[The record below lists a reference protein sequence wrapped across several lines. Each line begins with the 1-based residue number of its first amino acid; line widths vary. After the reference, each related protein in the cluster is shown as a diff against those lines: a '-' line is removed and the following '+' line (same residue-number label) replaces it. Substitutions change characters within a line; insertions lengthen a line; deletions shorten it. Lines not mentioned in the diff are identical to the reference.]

1 MIPELAPAPV
11 GSAEGVG
18 ASRRPRASIVVVNH
32 NGRATIA
39 ACLESILAAL
49 DEAAEVIVVDNGSG
63 DGSAELVA
71 ASFPTVTL
79 IRAGNLGFGG
89 GNNLGA
95 AQARGEFL
103 VFVNP
108 DATVTAG
115 WWEAL
120 VTALAEDGAGLA
132 TSRILLADDPRRLNT
147 AGNDV
152 HLSGLTL
159 CRGVGR
165 PAARFDQ
172 PAAVGAVSGAA
183 FAVRRR
189 LFQELGGFDAGYFMY
204 MEETD
209 LSWRAQL
216 AGYPCRYAPQSI
228 IYHHYQLR
236 FGSDK
241 TFYQERNRYRMLLKT
256 LRWRT
261 LLLLSPALLLAEVVT
276 WGFVVT
282 RDRRNWRGKLRAYRS
297 ALAEWPEIRR
307 LRREV
312 QRRRVVPDRRLL
324 EQTTGRL
331 DFAQTGDGRAARW
344 AEAVFNPLFAAWRW
358 IMLKVVRW

>member
-1 MIPELAPAPV
+1 MIPELAPVLTGRGEEA
-11 GSAEGVG
+11 SAG
-18 ASRRPRASIVVVNH
+18 RRPRASIIIVNH
-32 NGRATIA
+32 NGRTTIA

-49 DEAAEVIVVDNGSG
+49 NGAAEVIVVDNGSS

-79 IRAGNLGFGG
+79 LHAGNLGFGG

-108 DATVTAG
+108 DTTVTPG

-120 VTALAEDGAGLA
+120 VAALTEDGAGMV
-132 TSRILLADDPRRLNT
+132 TSRILLAGDPQRLNT
-147 AGNDV
+147 AGNTV

-159 CRGVGR
+159 CRGMGR

-183 FAVRRR
+183 FAMRGK

-228 IYHHYQLR
+228 IHHHYQLR
-236 FGSDK
+236 FGPDK

-297 ALAEWPEIRR
+297 VFAEWPEIRW

-312 QRRRVVPDRRLL
+312 QRRRVAPDRRLL
-324 EQTTGRL
+324 EQMTGRL
-331 DFAQTGDGRAARW
+331 DFAQTGDGRAAKW
-344 AEAVFNPLFAAWRW
+344 AEAVFNPLFDTWRW
-358 IMLKVVRW
+358 VMLKGMRW